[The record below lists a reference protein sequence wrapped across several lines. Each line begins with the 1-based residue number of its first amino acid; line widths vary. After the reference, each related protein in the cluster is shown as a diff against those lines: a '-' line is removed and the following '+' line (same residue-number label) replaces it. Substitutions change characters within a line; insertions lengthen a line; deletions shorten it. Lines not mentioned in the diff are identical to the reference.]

1 MCTGIDC
8 GVEVEKNV
16 VTGLLEKAVE
26 SFCEEI
32 DKVNRDHRYA
42 CLNMGQPP
50 MQRNILEIDTDCED
64 SEGKPYLKVVNNTLQ
79 DAYAVTLDTI
89 VTHYKDGIIGCLV
102 KALKMGELTILY
114 GITRI
119 VGYYSRVSNWN
130 KSKIGELKDRHIGNY
145 SWNTRDD
152 LVGIEANRFV
162 ENVLG

>member
-1 MCTGIDC
+1 MRNGIDC
-8 GVEVEKNV
+8 GVEVEKNA

-32 DKVNRDHRYA
+32 DKVNRDQYA

-64 SEGKPYLKVVNNTLQ
+64 AEGKAYLKVVNNTLQ
-79 DAYAVTLDTI
+79 DAYAVYLDTI
-89 VTHYKDGIIGCLV
+89 ISHYRDGIVGHLV
-102 KALKMGELTILY
+102 KALKTGELTILF

-130 KSKIGELKDRHIGNY
+130 KSKIGELNDRHFGNY
-145 SWNTRDD
+145 S
-152 LVGIEANRFV
+152 IAQ
-162 ENVLG
+162 NVMQ